1 MRNKRKKPEGQY
13 TIKIC
18 EYCNAKFYAKRNTA
32 RFCCDACRSYYFQ
45 EKHKMDHPLGFDA
58 NEEKI
63 LPPGTI
69 PSQEMPEDKLVFI
82 GDLSSLYRELKNYI
96 ASPEELTNEKE
107 FIEQLDPYSITNDW
121 LESMN
126 QIFTDEFFIEVFRIF
141 QAEYKLY
148 VWPWGADN
156 PKPFK

>member
-1 MRNKRKKPEGQY
+1 MRNKRIKPEGQY

-45 EKHKMDHPLGFDA
+45 EKHKTDHPLGFDA
-58 NEEKI
+58 NEGKI

-69 PSQEMPEDKLVFI
+69 PSQEIPEDKLVFI
-82 GDLSSLYRELKNYI
+82 GDLSSLYREIKNYI
-96 ASPEELTNEKE
+96 ASTEELTNEKE

-121 LESMN
+121 QESMS
-126 QIFTDEFFIEVFRIF
+126 QIITDEFFIEVFRIF
-141 QAEYKLY
+141 PVEYKLY

>member
-13 TIKIC
+13 IIKIC
-18 EYCNAKFYAKRNTA
+18 EYCNAIFYAKRNTA

-45 EKHKMDHPLGFDA
+45 EKHKTDHPLGFNT
-58 NEEKI
+58 NEGKI
-63 LPPGTI
+63 LPPVTI
-69 PSQEMPEDKLVFI
+69 TSQEMPEENMIFI
-82 GDLSSLYRELKNYI
+82 GDLASLYIELDNYVT
-96 ASPEELTNEKE
+96 SPEELAKEKD

-121 LESMN
+121 RESMS

-141 QAEYKLY
+141 PAKYKLY
-148 VWPWGADN
+148 VLPWGADN

>member
-1 MRNKRKKPEGQY
+1 MRNKRIKPKGKY
-13 TIKIC
+13 IIKIC

-45 EKHKMDHPLGFDA
+45 EKHKTDHPLGFDA

-82 GDLSSLYRELKNYI
+82 GDLSSLSRELKNYI

-107 FIEQLDPYSITNDW
+107 FIDQLDPYSITNDW
-121 LESMN
+121 RESMN

-148 VWPWGADN
+148 VWPWSADN
-156 PKPFK
+156 PKPF

>member
-13 TIKIC
+13 IIKIC

-45 EKHKMDHPLGFDA
+45 KKHKTDHPLGFDA
-58 NEEKI
+58 NEGKI
-63 LPPGTI
+63 LPPVTI
-69 PSQEMPEDKLVFI
+69 PSHEMPEDKMIFI
-82 GDLSSLYRELKNYI
+82 GDLAPLYIELDIYVT
-96 ASPEELTNEKE
+96 SPEELATEKD

-121 LESMN
+121 GESMS

-141 QAEYKLY
+141 PAEYKLY